1 MGNEKYFDENVLDYD
16 RYRPTYGTEIFRD
29 IIAYAG
35 ISDGSRVLEI
45 GCGTGNATLPFLETG
60 RK

>member
-29 IIAYAG
+29 SIVYAG

>member
-16 RYRPTYGTEIFRD
+16 RYNRD
-29 IIAYAG
+29 FSRYIAYAG
-35 ISDGSRVLEI
+35 ISDGGRVLEI
-45 GCGTGNATLPFLETG
+45 GCGAGNATLPFLETG